1 MKKLLLILLFICM
14 IFSSCQISDEQIQ
27 DNENFESSESS
38 SVSENISDESKPEIV
53 INTLYDLSYDEYFS
67 KEYRYED
74 TSGAILDENIGFGIG
89 DAKNLYIRYYDDKN
103 GFKRTVASNV
113 DDYIVTYDELIY
125 SVKGEA
131 LYSATLYGTYPKEIY
146 TLPSDIDGKISS
158 IFGTP
163 ELIWMKIGDSIYRLH
178 RSSGIL
184 DKLYSNE
191 NIAWY
196 KPISNYSIKCDI
208 YTDKWLEYIESGGD
222 PDEQVLF
229 SMTKTYIYN
238 SKTDEFYEAQYYDD
252 DPYTVKYEIEE
263 DNGEN

>member
-67 KEYRYED
+67 KEYRYDD
-74 TSGAILDENIGFGIG
+74 TSLDILDENMGYGIS
-89 DAKNLYIRYYDDKN
+89 DAKNLYIQYFDDKS

-113 DDYIVTYDELIY
+113 DDYGIVYDELIY
-125 SVKGEA
+125 SVKGTT

-146 TLPSDIDGKISS
+146 TLPSDIDGKISR
-158 IFGTP
+158 IFCTP
-163 ELIWMKIGDSIYRLH
+163 ELIWMEIGDSIYRLH

-184 DKLYSNE
+184 DKIYSNSE
-191 NIAWY
+191 MILFR
-196 KPISNYSIKCDI
+196 PLSNYSISYDI
-208 YTDKWLEYIESGGD
+208 VNPRWTEHLENGGSELD
-222 PDEQVLF
+222 WVPFNEQI
-229 SMTKTYIYN
+229 TYIYN
-238 SKTDEFYEAQYYDD
+238 SKTGEDYEASFLEVV
-252 DPYTVKYEIEE
+252 PYTIIYDIE
-263 DNGEN
+263 